1 MPPPQ
6 QLIEMGYST
15 QDDMDD
21 TDWLE
26 QSAMHRPAEFKE
38 LTGYRAPIELSCE
51 VCGFCTPET
60 QTITFLGDDGAIYDC
75 TITRC
80 QNNPQDVSIRAI
92 TDVPEPTHACRA
104 SMR

>member
-6 QLIEMGYST
+6 QLIELGHST
-15 QDDMDD
+15 QDDRDE

-26 QSAMHRPAEFKE
+26 WSATRRPAEFKE

-51 VCGFCTPET
+51 VCGVCTPET
-60 QTITFLGDDGAIYDC
+60 QTITFLGYDGVIYDC

-80 QNNPQDVSIRAI
+80 RKNPQDVSIRAI
-92 TDVPEPTHACRA
+92 TDVPEPTCAYR
-104 SMR
+104 